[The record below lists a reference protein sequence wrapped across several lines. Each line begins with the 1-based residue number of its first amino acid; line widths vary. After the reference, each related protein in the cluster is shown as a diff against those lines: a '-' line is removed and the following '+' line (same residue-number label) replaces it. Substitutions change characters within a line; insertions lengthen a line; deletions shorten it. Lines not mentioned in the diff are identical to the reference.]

1 MTSIINNEQQTYK
14 LFYAPLIKDAVRDLI
29 WGVSGPLLKK
39 LGDTGH
45 EFWREREVAMEL
57 GWTQRQFNDYMNNPA
72 FYRIEL
78 PSNNRSHRFELR
90 GYNVLGD

>member
-1 MTSIINNEQQTYK
+1 M
-14 LFYAPLIKDAVRDLI
+14 
-29 WGVSGPLLKK
+29 SGPLLKK

-45 EFWREREVAMEL
+45 EFWREREMAMEL